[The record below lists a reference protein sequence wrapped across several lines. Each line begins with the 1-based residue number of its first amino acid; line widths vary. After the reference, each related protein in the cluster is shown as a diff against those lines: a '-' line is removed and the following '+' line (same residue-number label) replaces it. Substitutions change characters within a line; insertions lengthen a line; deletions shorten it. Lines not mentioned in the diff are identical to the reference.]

1 MSDAPLAGHIRLR
14 LTVAYDGTAYS
25 GWQLQPADV
34 SVQLRLEE
42 ALAKLFPSAPR
53 VHSSSRTDT
62 GVHARGMSVHFD
74 IPRAAFRME
83 PRKLVLAANAHLP
96 EDIRVVSVARAK
108 RGFHARFSAS
118 GKQYRY
124 LVWNAAAHDPL
135 LRAQSWHFTRPLDLS
150 AMRAAAAS
158 LVGRHDFRAFSSTP
172 GYERKHTVRHVT
184 RCDVRRSGALLTVV
198 IEADGF
204 LYKMCRGIVGTLVQ
218 VGTGKFK
225 PDQLLPMLASRDRSL
240 AGMTAPAHGLVL
252 WKVYYDPKKPRRP
265 DPSAT
270 DPSATD
276 DEAADLG

>member
-150 AMRAAAAS
+150 AMRAAADTM
-158 LVGRHDFRAFSSTP
+158 R
-172 GYERKHTVRHVT
+172 
-184 RCDVRRSGALLTVV
+184 
-198 IEADGF
+198 
-204 LYKMCRGIVGTLVQ
+204 
-218 VGTGKFK
+218 
-225 PDQLLPMLASRDRSL
+225 
-240 AGMTAPAHGLVL
+240 
-252 WKVYYDPKKPRRP
+252 PK
-265 DPSAT
+265 
-270 DPSATD
+270 
-276 DEAADLG
+276 L